1 MSSSSNKGSTAA
13 ASFGFRELAEATRGF
28 KEVNL
33 LGEGGF
39 GRVYKGRLATGEV
52 NFYLFI
58 QIVLSLSLSL
68 FFKNVIWIF
77 LICCCCCW

>member
-1 MSSSSNKGSTAA
+1 MFCLIAEGKGKKSVSNKGTSTAA

-39 GRVYKGRLATGEV
+39 GRVYKGRLSTGEV
-52 NFYLFI
+52 N
-58 QIVLSLSLSL
+58 SLDSAS
-68 FFKNVIWIF
+68 VQP
-77 LICCCCCW
+77 

>member
-1 MSSSSNKGSTAA
+1 MSSSSNNGSTTTE
-13 ASFGFRELAEATRGF
+13 SFGFRELAEATRGF

-39 GRVYKGRLATGEV
+39 GRVYKGLLATGEV

-58 QIVLSLSLSL
+58 QIVISLSV
-68 FFKNVIWIF
+68 FNKYG
-77 LICCCCCW
+77 